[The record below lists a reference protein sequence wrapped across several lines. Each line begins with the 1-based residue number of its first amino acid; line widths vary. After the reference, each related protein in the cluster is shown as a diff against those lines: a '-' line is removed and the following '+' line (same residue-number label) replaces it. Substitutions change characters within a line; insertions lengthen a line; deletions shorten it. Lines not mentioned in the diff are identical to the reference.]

1 MECIFS
7 GFQNSNMY
15 TVQFPSSSAILYANS
30 EGSECQKFL
39 KRLISS
45 PSDRHYYTAIFY
57 EKPIR

>member
-30 EGSECQKFL
+30 EGRECKNFWNGSFL
-39 KRLISS
+39 LPRI
-45 PSDRHYYTAIFY
+45 
-57 EKPIR
+57 